1 MKLPKKLNNIID
13 FLGII
18 IPLIVDLVM
27 NIVSFSILAPDI
39 LSRIAFVALA
49 IMIVIFVPRSWAKRQ
64 YISYIIFVSVVV
76 FADWSFTLATT
87 TETVTVQEAVINDTE
102 LTRLRGNIEK
112 TELKIEDLHK
122 QYYEANK
129 RDTLAE
135 LNKQIE
141 FEQSRLNKLE
151 DEYNARLKNTE
162 QKAERTSLSSDDIF
176 MAIPN
181 AIKHK
186 KIIPLIV
193 WFLVFLGTQLVVAT
207 SIDNKNESTPAPEPA
222 PKPKKLLPANI
233 TEEDIK
239 KWVHISYYQ
248 VTNQGNNLILNLENY
263 VKLDNNFD
271 EKKYNIIYKL
281 AMQSGVIDRYG
292 HALIIDEG
300 EAVNRI
306 INN

>member
-18 IPLIVDLVM
+18 IPLVVDLVM

-87 TETVTVQEAVINDTE
+87 TETVTVQEAVINDSE

-207 SIDNKNESTPAPEPA
+207 SIDNKNESAPEPTPA
-222 PKPKKLLPANI
+222 PKKLLPANI

>member
-87 TETVTVQEAVINDTE
+87 TETVTVQEAVINDSE

-207 SIDNKNESTPAPEPA
+207 SIDNKNESTPAPTPA
-222 PKPKKLLPANI
+222 PKKLLPANI

-271 EKKYNIIYKL
+271 EKKYNIISKL

-292 HALIIDEG
+292 HALIIDEV

>member
-18 IPLIVDLVM
+18 IPLVVDLVM

-87 TETVTVQEAVINDTE
+87 TETVTVQEAVINDSE

-207 SIDNKNESTPAPEPA
+207 SIDNKNESVPAPA

>member
-87 TETVTVQEAVINDTE
+87 TETVTVQEAVINDSE

-207 SIDNKNESTPAPEPA
+207 SIDNKNESTPAPIPA
-222 PKPKKLLPANI
+222 PKKLLPANI

>member
-207 SIDNKNESTPAPEPA
+207 SIDNKNESAPAPA

>member
-87 TETVTVQEAVINDTE
+87 TETVTIQEAVINDSE

-207 SIDNKNESTPAPEPA
+207 SIDNKNEAALEPTPA
-222 PKPKKLLPANI
+222 PKKLLPANI

-306 INN
+306 INI

>member
-87 TETVTVQEAVINDTE
+87 TETVTVQEAVINDSE

-207 SIDNKNESTPAPEPA
+207 SIDNKNESTPASTPA
-222 PKPKKLLPANI
+222 PKKLLPANI

-306 INN
+306 INI

>member
-18 IPLIVDLVM
+18 IPLVVDLVM

-87 TETVTVQEAVINDTE
+87 TETVTVQEAVINDSE

-207 SIDNKNESTPAPEPA
+207 SIDNKNEPTPAPTPA
-222 PKPKKLLPANI
+222 PKKLLPANI

>member
-87 TETVTVQEAVINDTE
+87 TETVTVQETVINDSE

-207 SIDNKNESTPAPEPA
+207 SIDNKNEATPAPTPA
-222 PKPKKLLPANI
+222 PKKLLPANI

>member
-18 IPLIVDLVM
+18 IPLVVDLVM

-87 TETVTVQEAVINDTE
+87 TETVTVQEAVINDSE

-207 SIDNKNESTPAPEPA
+207 SIDNKNESIPASTPA
-222 PKPKKLLPANI
+222 PKKLLPANI

>member
-87 TETVTVQEAVINDTE
+87 TETVTVQEAVINDSE

-207 SIDNKNESTPAPEPA
+207 SIDNKNESTPAPTPA
-222 PKPKKLLPANI
+222 PKKLLPANI

-306 INN
+306 INI

>member
-207 SIDNKNESTPAPEPA
+207 SIDNKNELTPASTPA
-222 PKPKKLLPANI
+222 PKKLLPANI

>member
-18 IPLIVDLVM
+18 IPLVVDLVM

-87 TETVTVQEAVINDTE
+87 TETVTVQEAVINDSE

-207 SIDNKNESTPAPEPA
+207 SIDNKNESAPAPAPA
-222 PKPKKLLPANI
+222 PKKLLPANI

>member
-87 TETVTVQEAVINDTE
+87 TETVTVQEAVINDSE

-207 SIDNKNESTPAPEPA
+207 SIDNKNESIPEPA
-222 PKPKKLLPANI
+222 PKPKKLLPTNI

>member
-18 IPLIVDLVM
+18 IPLVVDLVM

-87 TETVTVQEAVINDTE
+87 TETVTVQEAVINDSE

-207 SIDNKNESTPAPEPA
+207 SIDNKNESTPAPTPA
-222 PKPKKLLPANI
+222 PKKLLPANI

>member
-18 IPLIVDLVM
+18 IPLVVDLVM

-207 SIDNKNESTPAPEPA
+207 SIDNKNESTPVPTPA
-222 PKPKKLLPANI
+222 PKKLLPANI

>member
-207 SIDNKNESTPAPEPA
+207 SIDNKNESTPVLTPA
-222 PKPKKLLPANI
+222 PKKLLPANI

-292 HALIIDEG
+292 HALIIDED

>member
-87 TETVTVQEAVINDTE
+87 TETVTVQEAVINDSE

-207 SIDNKNESTPAPEPA
+207 SIDNKNEAALEPTPA
-222 PKPKKLLPANI
+222 PKKLLPANI

>member
-18 IPLIVDLVM
+18 IPLVVDLVM

-87 TETVTVQEAVINDTE
+87 TETVTVQEAVINDSE

-207 SIDNKNESTPAPEPA
+207 SIDNKNESTPAPTPA
-222 PKPKKLLPANI
+222 PKKLLPANI

-271 EKKYNIIYKL
+271 EKKYNIISKL

>member
-18 IPLIVDLVM
+18 IPLVVDLVM

-207 SIDNKNESTPAPEPA
+207 SIDNKNESTPAP
-222 PKPKKLLPANI
+222 KKLLPANI

>member
-87 TETVTVQEAVINDTE
+87 TETVTVQEAVINDSE

-207 SIDNKNESTPAPEPA
+207 SIDNKNEAAPAPTPA
-222 PKPKKLLPANI
+222 PKKLLPANI

-248 VTNQGNNLILNLENY
+248 ITNQGNNLILNLENY

>member
-87 TETVTVQEAVINDTE
+87 TETVTVQEAVINDSE

-207 SIDNKNESTPAPEPA
+207 SIDNKNESIPEPA
-222 PKPKKLLPANI
+222 SKPKKLLPANI

-300 EAVNRI
+300 EAANRI
-306 INN
+306 INI

>member
-87 TETVTVQEAVINDTE
+87 TETVTVQEAVINDSE

-207 SIDNKNESTPAPEPA
+207 SIDNKNEPTPAPTPA
-222 PKPKKLLPANI
+222 PKKLLPANI

>member
-87 TETVTVQEAVINDTE
+87 TETVTVQEAVINDSE

-207 SIDNKNESTPAPEPA
+207 SIDNKNESIPASTPA
-222 PKPKKLLPANI
+222 PKKLLPANI

-281 AMQSGVIDRYG
+281 AMLSGVIDRYG

>member
-18 IPLIVDLVM
+18 IPLVVDLVM

-87 TETVTVQEAVINDTE
+87 TETVTVQEAVINDSE

-207 SIDNKNESTPAPEPA
+207 SIDNKNESTPVPTPA
-222 PKPKKLLPANI
+222 PKKLLPANI

-292 HALIIDEG
+292 HALIIDED

>member
-87 TETVTVQEAVINDTE
+87 TETVTVQEAVINDSE

-207 SIDNKNESTPAPEPA
+207 SIDNKNESAPAPAPTPA
-222 PKPKKLLPANI
+222 PKKLLPANI

-248 VTNQGNNLILNLENY
+248 ITNQGNNLILNLENY

-306 INN
+306 INI

>member
-18 IPLIVDLVM
+18 IPLVVDLVM
-27 NIVSFSILAPDI
+27 NIISFSILAPDI

-87 TETVTVQEAVINDTE
+87 TETVTVQEAVINDSE

-207 SIDNKNESTPAPEPA
+207 SIDNKNESTPAPTPA
-222 PKPKKLLPANI
+222 PKKLLPANI